1 MASSYSCMLAFRAGL
16 QSEVAVEY
24 GRRFF
29 IRMNLIDCI
38 GLPGIIVDQ
47 RLGLSMGMYPPTH
60 FPPSSVSAHDKSII
74 VLTTMFP
81 SSDSIDNAFS
91 PDTFTLELEFKM
103 TSLVNTS
110 RTTPYFHSRESP
122 RLWLIKE
129 WLDSANRS
137 KSVLLPLSSSTTAAD
152 GSLVFIR
159 RVSPASKV
167 SLPAIRGI
175 KDTNIV

>member
-1 MASSYSCMLAFRAGL
+1 MRC
-16 QSEVAVEY
+16 
-24 GRRFF
+24 
-29 IRMNLIDCI
+29 ILILI
-38 GLPGIIVDQ
+38 GYRPYESPL
-47 RLGLSMGMYPPTH
+47 LL
-60 FPPSSVSAHDKSII
+60 
-74 VLTTMFP
+74 
-81 SSDSIDNAFS
+81 SIDNAFS

-110 RTTPYFHSRESP
+110 RTMPYFHSRETPS
-122 RLWLIKE
+122 LWLIKE

-167 SLPAIRGI
+167 SRPAIRGI
-175 KDTNIV
+175 NDANIAWSEFRFPEVFRIINVNFNFILHLHLKLQY